1 MKWTTLQLRR
11 KYRQHTT
18 VKKDHATWTE
28 TYTAFDIDDLIDKSD
43 GKLYRQATQPATLR
57 TIFSLLKPS
66 PTVLISF
73 VRGNIHTCF
82 PLFNIRN
89 SKTLILIIVYLNMYN
104 PLIVV
109 LCVFSFFNSS
119 YCTFYAL
126 CFIFCVFCVFH
137 WYSLCNSV
145 RLSYWIKGYL
155 LTYLVR
161 AHLSLHVRLLSEVL
175 RKHSICSL
183 HNAWPWGHRCLA
195 SSLQQ
200 EEKRFTWLHK
210 WITK

>member
-1 MKWTTLQLRR
+1 MLYPRMLFNLLPMTKTGLMLYQERPCDVDLTL
-11 KYRQHTT
+11 
-18 VKKDHATWTE
+18 
-28 TYTAFDIDDLIDKSD
+28 TAFDIDALIDKSD
-43 GKLYRQATQPATLR
+43 RKLYRQATQPATLR

-137 WYSLCNSV
+137 
-145 RLSYWIKGYL
+145 
-155 LTYLVR
+155 
-161 AHLSLHVRLLSEVL
+161 
-175 RKHSICSL
+175 
-183 HNAWPWGHRCLA
+183 
-195 SSLQQ
+195 
-200 EEKRFTWLHK
+200 
-210 WITK
+210 